1 MNSNNA
7 LITEL
12 NQKIDHY
19 LEQEQYDRA
28 EDACIDL
35 CRLQGLKPAKDMP
48 EDFLYQLKR
57 KEHETMHIKKT
68 TKRISCIAAAA
79 SIAVLL
85 IGGTA
90 SAAMICNNNIHFSIK
105 GFGFVSGEDITASY
119 APESGETAAIDLPEM
134 SEEEDTI
141 TPISEETGSASTPWL
156 GKKVWDD
163 TYAVWD
169 SDDAVNWTKGY
180 RTTQVTEYKYADYF
194 AAADDAGFDRLF
206 KTNYTG
212 DVFYYE
218 NEHLPD
224 DSDKAAG
231 IGSATD
237 YNISGEFSYGNGS
250 FSVNQSKNRVD
261 EAGEISKA
269 ATMVI
274 TTTDKAG
281 NEREYLNTAG
291 ISFKLSD
298 DTEFGDVRT
307 TTMFTD
313 GQYETILQFT
323 GMSEDEIQE
332 VLDNIQPQQ

>member
-12 NQKIDHY
+12 NRKIDHY
-19 LEQEQYDRA
+19 LEQEQYDEA
-28 EDACIDL
+28 EDACRDL

-57 KEHETMHIKKT
+57 KEHETMHRKKT
-68 TKRISCIAAAA
+68 TKRISGIAAAA

-90 SAAMICNNNIHFSIK
+90 SAAVIYNNNIHFSIK
-105 GFGFVSGEDITASY
+105 GFVSGEDIKTSY
-119 APESGETAAIDLPEM
+119 RSESGKTTAIDLPEM
-134 SEEEDTI
+134 SGEEDTI
-141 TPISEETGSASTPWL
+141 TAISEETGSASTPWL

-180 RTTQVTEYKYADYF
+180 RTTRVTEYKYADYF
-194 AAADDAGFDRLF
+194 AAADDAGFNRLF

-224 DSDKAAG
+224 ESDKAAG

-250 FSVNQSKNRVD
+250 FSVNQSKNRVG

-274 TTTDKAG
+274 TTTDETD
-281 NEREYLNTAG
+281 NEREYLNAAG

-298 DTEFGDVRT
+298 DTTSGDART

-323 GMSEDEIQE
+323 GMSEEEIRE
-332 VLDNIQPQQ
+332 VLDNICG